1 MFTDLAKEAG
11 VADPEALSRQLHLLY
26 DGAGLS
32 ARMDRDPSASTTARA
47 AATALLDAAPKV
59 KSA

>member
-11 VADPEALSRQLHLLY
+11 VADPDTLARQLHLPY

-32 ARMDRDPSASTTARA
+32 ARMDRDPSASSTARA
-47 AATALLDAAPKV
+47 AATALVDAAPKV
-59 KSA
+59 ESN